1 MIFERF
7 FAAGKRRRA
16 AALVGIEAG
25 VLAEC
30 PVCRDITD
38 RSHPERL
45 PEADRI
51 AEEWL
56 QRGDERLRMFQ
67 DAASVKRLVRQL
79 AEESD
84 IHCRCE
90 KSG

>member
-1 MIFERF
+1 MILGRF
-7 FAAGKRRRA
+7 FQAGKQRRA

-45 PEADRI
+45 VEADRI
-51 AEEWL
+51 VEEWL
-56 QRGDERLRMFQ
+56 RRGDARLRMFR

-90 KSG
+90 RSG